1 MFLLLVKKK
10 MKKMES
16 GSIQLTYG
24 FIHDKNPG
32 GELHFDLHQDFKRSC
47 YSKSNRMLP
56 ILKILR

>member
-1 MFLLLVKKK
+1 
-10 MKKMES
+10 MES

-32 GELHFDLHQDFKRSC
+32 GELHFDLHQDFKKSC